1 MINVDIEQNIN
12 LEMNGNNM
20 RSPINPTH
28 LDAEEK
34 TSILYL
40 LSQNK
45 ELMELIVSQ
54 NQEHRNVTDDLIDQ
68 NKKMQRTIRELVNDN
83 NKEALYNKE
92 LSMRNLAGSRITAFE
107 EYKDVYSDKLES
119 VRKKV
124 MKRVR
129 THIPGI
135 QRNPPIYP
143 DKYSV

>member
-1 MINVDIEQNIN
+1 MINADIEQNIN

-20 RSPINPTH
+20 HSPINPTH

-54 NQEHRNVTDDLIDQ
+54 NQEHRNETDDLIDQ
-68 NKKMQRTIRELVNDN
+68 NKKMQRTIMELVNDN
-83 NKEALYNKE
+83 KIEALYNKE
-92 LSMRNLAGSRITAFE
+92 VSMRNLAGSRITAFE

-119 VRKKV
+119 IKKKV

-135 QRNPPIYP
+135 QRNLPIYP
-143 DKYSV
+143 AESSV